1 MLRLCRNFCQE
12 SQKAPVLLP
21 PSVTS
26 KVTLDE
32 SEGCGVTD
40 DIGLART
47 RELNRLRVMQ
57 ALLRNP
63 GSSRN
68 DVARLTGLSRP
79 TVSTLVDELESAGI
93 VHQHAERDEE
103 RPRPT
108 GRPPMYVSL
117 APNAAFAVG
126 LDFGHQHIRAGVCDL
141 SGAPIAVA
149 YSQAEVDHAPTASLD
164 LAHELVQDV
173 LQEAKVDRRQVIGVG
188 MGLAAP
194 IDSATRTAYVEGILP
209 SWGGI
214 SPADEMEAR
223 LALPVRIENDANV
236 GALGEH
242 MFGAGRGVDD
252 MVYVRLS
259 AGIGL
264 GLILG
269 GRPYRGKCGVAGE
282 LGHVT
287 SIEEGRICRCGNRGC
302 LETVASPVAV
312 AGLLEYSR
320 GEPVSVPRLLELVH
334 DGDRGAC
341 RAVADAGAAV
351 GNAVATVVNVLNP
364 ELIVIGGELAGAG
377 SVLLD
382 PLRTAIAR
390 HAIAPAVAAVHVTE
404 GALGERAEVL
414 GAAAL
419 ALSEAPHAL
428 ARRLVA

>member
-1 MLRLCRNFCQE
+1 M
-12 SQKAPVLLP
+12 
-21 PSVTS
+21 
-26 KVTLDE
+26 
-32 SEGCGVTD
+32 TD
-40 DIGLART
+40 DIGLAGT

-93 VHQHAERDEE
+93 VHQHAERDDE

-117 APNAAFAVG
+117 APGAAFAVG
-126 LDFGHQHIRAGVCDL
+126 LDFGHTHIRAGVCDL
-141 SGAPIAVA
+141 SGAPLADA
-149 YSQAEVDHAPTASLD
+149 FSPAEVDHAPDASLD
-164 LAHELVQDV
+164 LARELVQDA
-173 LQEAKVDRRQVIGVG
+173 LREAKVKREHVIGVG

-194 IDSATRTAYVEGILP
+194 IDSATRTVYAEGILP

-214 SPADEMEAR
+214 SPADEMESR
-223 LALPVRIENDANV
+223 LGLPVQIENDANV

-259 AGIGL
+259 SGIGL

-269 GRPYRGKCGVAGE
+269 GHPYRGKSGVAGE
-282 LGHVT
+282 LGHIASV
-287 SIEEGRICRCGNRGC
+287 EDGRICRCGNRGC

-334 DGDRGAC
+334 AGDRGAC

-351 GNAVATVVNVLNP
+351 GNAVAAVVNVLNP
-364 ELIVIGGELAGAG
+364 ELVVFGGELASAGA
-377 SVLLD
+377 VLLD
-382 PLRTAIAR
+382 PLRVAIQR
-390 HAIAPAVAAVHVTE
+390 RAIAPAVAAVRVTE

-419 ALSEAPHAL
+419 LLSQAPHAL